1 MPLYFVNGVIMAGRK
16 VIVTGVPG
24 VGKTSVIT
32 DTLQKLADEGVSYQ
46 NINFGS
52 FMFEVAKAKNLVQ
65 DRDEMRKLTKDEQKA
80 LQREASQQIA
90 KIDGNVLID
99 THASVKTPAGFL
111 PGLPEWVLR
120 DLMPDMIVLVEA
132 DDDQILRRRLSDASR
147 LRDIE
152 GSRSI
157 RDHQEFNRSVAAS
170 YAMLTGCT
178 VLYVENADFLLDKS
192 VEALVTALR

>member
-1 MPLYFVNGVIMAGRK
+1 MAGRK
-16 VIVTGVPG
+16 VIITGVPG

-32 DTLQKLADEGVSYQ
+32 DTLQKLADEGTSYQ
-46 NINFGS
+46 SINFGS

-80 LQREASQQIA
+80 LQRDASQQIA

-120 DLMPDMIVLVEA
+120 DLMPDMVVLVEA

-147 LRDIE
+147 IRDIE

-192 VEALVTALR
+192 VEALVTVLR